1 MASELLEI
9 PGLGPY
15 ELPVAQSVRVDV
27 RADVVTV
34 VARVLAPNGQ
44 DLLSIGIPM
53 TAAVADSLLAQLPTA
68 IVGARQNPPPR

>member
-15 ELPVAQSVRVDV
+15 DLPAAQSVRVDFGSG
-27 RADVVTV
+27 VVTL

-68 IVGARQNPPPR
+68 IVGARQADT